1 VPGNWRGGR
10 ERTRR
15 LGGGAGR
22 WSELGPMSGFGFNG
36 LILSCLMG
44 LFERGGASKGSPRR
58 VDGISQKGRW
68 DLPEGSMGPPTRVDG
83 TSQKGQ
89 WDLPEGS
96 MGPPTRV
103 DGMSQKGQWD
113 LPEGS
118 MGSPRRVN
126 GISQKGQWDLPEGS
140 MGPPRRVDGISQKG
154 RWDLPPMSMG
164 AAGGA
169 HLSLVKKR
177 CLIGIDA
184 IVHSSVQRGVGKLS
198 TPPCHETDPNQP

>member
-1 VPGNWRGGR
+1 
-10 ERTRR
+10 
-15 LGGGAGR
+15 
-22 WSELGPMSGFGFNG
+22 MSGFGFNG

-68 DLPEGSMGPPTRVDG
+68 DLP
-83 TSQKGQ
+83 Q
-89 WDLPEGS
+89 
-96 MGPPTRV
+96 
-103 DGMSQKGQWD
+103 
-113 LPEGS
+113 
-118 MGSPRRVN
+118 
-126 GISQKGQWDLPEGS
+126 GS
-140 MGPPRRVDGISQKG
+140 MGPPRRVNGTSHKG
-154 RWDLPPMSMG
+154 RWDLPPMSTG